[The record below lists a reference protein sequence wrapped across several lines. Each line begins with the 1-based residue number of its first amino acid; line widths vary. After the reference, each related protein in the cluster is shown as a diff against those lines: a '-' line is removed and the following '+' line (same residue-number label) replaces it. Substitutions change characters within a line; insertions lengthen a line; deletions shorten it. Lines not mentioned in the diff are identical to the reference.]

1 MEERKNNLEEDLNV
15 HIVGLYL
22 IVEEGNRFSKK
33 GKIHLTDNKKN
44 YFEPVKVLLV
54 GDGYLERENKFLNEK
69 IKPGDYVY
77 LNPSTLHNQV
87 IPITFN
93 SELGVQLTM
102 DMDAYSRTNG
112 QIVPDMEQY
121 KLRLVSYSNVIGIK
135 KQEGLIDLVKLSK

>member
-1 MEERKNNLEEDLNV
+1 MEERKSNLEEDLNV

-22 IVEEGNRFSKK
+22 IVEEGNRFNKK

-112 QIVPDMEQY
+112 QVVPDMENY

-135 KQEGLIDLVKLSK
+135 KQEGLVDLVKLSK

>member
-1 MEERKNNLEEDLNV
+1 MEERKSNLEEDLNFKL
-15 HIVGLYL
+15 VGLYL
-22 IVEEGNRFSKK
+22 IVEEGNRFNKK

-54 GDGYLERENKFLNEK
+54 GDGYLERDNKFLNEK

-93 SELGVQLTM
+93 RELGIQLTM

-112 QIVPDMEQY
+112 QVIPDMENY
-121 KLRLVSYSNVIGIK
+121 KLRLVSYSNIIGIK
-135 KQEGLIDLVKLSK
+135 KQEGLVDLVKLSK